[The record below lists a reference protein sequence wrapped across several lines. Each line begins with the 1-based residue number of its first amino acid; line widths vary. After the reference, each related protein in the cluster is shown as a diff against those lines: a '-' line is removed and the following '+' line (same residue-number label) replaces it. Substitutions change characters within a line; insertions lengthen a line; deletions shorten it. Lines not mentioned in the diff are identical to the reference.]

1 MQLWSFFSSATSFR
15 VRIALALK
23 GIPYEY
29 KTINLRQG
37 EQHDPAF
44 LRDNPAA
51 GVPVLVDGTVTLG
64 QSLAILDYLDQ
75 RYPVPQLTPDDTLQ
89 RARVLELVNLI
100 ACDTHPVNNLR
111 VQLYLKNTLGI
122 TDEQKNTWYRHWADQ
137 GLNAAERLLE
147 RHEPTPYCFGSAPTL
162 ADCCL
167 IPQVWSA
174 VRAGCDSA
182 RYPRVQGVYQHCMAQ
197 PAFIQ
202 AAPEQQPDAP

>member
-100 ACDTHPVNNLR
+100 AYDTHPVNNLR

-122 TDEQKNTWYRHWADQ
+122 TDEQKKHLVPPLGRP
-137 GLNAAERLLE
+137 GLECSRAFARTPRAYALLF
-147 RHEPTPYCFGSAPTL
+147 RQRPYAGGLLPDTPSLECRT
-162 ADCCL
+162 
-167 IPQVWSA
+167 
-174 VRAGCDSA
+174 R
-182 RYPRVQGVYQHCMAQ
+182 RV
-197 PAFIQ
+197 
-202 AAPEQQPDAP
+202 